1 MKAGFYRGPG
11 DFAVT
16 DIAEPTL
23 AAPDEVLVEVEVAGM
38 CGTDLHI
45 VSVPQMHPAAPG
57 IVLGHEFVG
66 RVVEVGPKVSGLSR
80 GDRVVAAP
88 NIWCGQCGSCRAGRR
103 KHCDNN
109 RALGISINGGFTRFV
124 VAPAR
129 VLYPV
134 PAGIPPEQALFAE
147 PLSCCMNG
155 VLRLGSLV
163 GARAAVL
170 GAGPI
175 GQYFIRL
182 LRHFGAGSVLA
193 VEPVEHRRKTALG
206 SGADHVLD
214 PTGTD
219 VAGAVSKWAGGRGA
233 DVVIDTVGS
242 LLPVACAAA
251 RPGGRIL
258 LFGMDTTAES
268 RVMPFDLVRNEKTI
282 FGCFIDNDQV
292 PLCLDVIPSLRL
304 GELITHR
311 VSLNDIDQGFA
322 AVRDGTA
329 MKVLVL
335 PGAA

>member
-11 DFAVT
+11 DFSVT

-23 AAPDEVLVEVEVAGM
+23 AAPDDVLVEVEVAGM

-45 VSVPQMHPAAPG
+45 VSVPQMHPATPG

-103 KHCDNN
+103 KHCENN
-109 RALGISINGGFTRFV
+109 RALGISTNGGFTRFV

-134 PAGIPPEQALFAE
+134 PASIPAEHALFAE

-163 GARAAVL
+163 GVRAAVL

-175 GQYFIRL
+175 GQYFVRL
-182 LRHFGAGSVLA
+182 LRHFGAGSILA
-193 VEPVEHRRKTALG
+193 VEPVEHRRATARR
-206 SGADHVLD
+206 SGADEVID
-214 PTGTD
+214 PNGID
-219 VAGAVSKWAGGRGA
+219 VPRAIASWAGGRGA

-242 LLPVACAAA
+242 LMAVACAAA

-268 RVMPFDLVRNEKTI
+268 RVAPFDIVRNEKTI
-282 FGCFIDNDQV
+282 YGCFIDNDQV
-292 PLCLDVIPSLRL
+292 SLCLDVIPSLKL
-304 GELITHR
+304 GDLITHR
-311 VSLNDIDQGFA
+311 VTLANIDAGFA